1 MSKVTAGAVA
11 RTIVL
16 LVALLNQ
23 ILAMSGKQAV
33 SIADNDIY
41 QTVSLLFTIGA
52 SVWAWWKNNSFTP
65 NDVKAD
71 EVLKQLKEQNK
82 SEGGE
87 VI

>member
-11 RTIVL
+11 RTIIL

-52 SVWAWWKNNSFTP
+52 SVWDWWKNNSFTP
-65 NDVKAD
+65 NAVKAD

>member
-1 MSKVTAGAVA
+1 MSSVTAGAVA

-23 ILAMSGKQAV
+23 ILAMGGKQAI

-52 SVWAWWKNNSFTP
+52 AVWAWWKNNSFTQ
-65 NDVKAD
+65 NAVKAD
-71 EVLKQLKEQNK
+71 EILNKLKKNE
-82 SEGGE
+82 SEE
-87 VI
+87 K

>member
-41 QTVSLLFTIGA
+41 QTVSLFTIGA

-65 NDVKAD
+65 NAVKAD

>member
-1 MSKVTAGAVA
+1 MSSVTAGAVA
-11 RTIVL
+11 RTIIL

-23 ILAMSGKQAV
+23 ILAMSGKHAI

-41 QTVSLLFTIGA
+41 QTVSLIFTIGA
-52 SVWAWWKNNSFTP
+52 SVWAWWKNNSFTQ
-65 NDVKAD
+65 NAIKAD
-71 EVLKQLKEQNK
+71 EVLKQLKGQKK